1 MAEKI
6 GLPIRKL
13 PKHTSLHPIMG
24 QTKTSK
30 LLLT

>member
-13 PKHTSLHPIMG
+13 PKDTLLYPIMDE
-24 QTKTSK
+24 TKNRK